1 MTHGN
6 KLEPIVWDEFNNN
19 RNKLETTVA
28 LIESSLS
35 YNPVLE
41 AKVVI
46 GGQGFS
52 SPSTKRK
59 AIELAAMNH
68 VAVKVTA
75 N

>member
-6 KLEPIVWDEFNNN
+6 KLEPIVWDEFNND
-19 RNKLETTVA
+19 RNKLRTTAA

-41 AKVVI
+41 AKAVI

-52 SPSTKRK
+52 SSSTK
-59 AIELAAMNH
+59 A
-68 VAVKVTA
+68 
-75 N
+75 